1 MKIITRKFTYDEI
14 KNDPDTQVSAE
25 LCSIFANVV
34 YFKSSSEK

>member
-1 MKIITRKFTYDEI
+1 MKIITRKITYDEI
-14 KNDPDTQVSAE
+14 KNDPDTQVTAE